1 MTGDRIF
8 KKRYGGLRVKS
19 DSLSA
24 MPTDVRKRSAL
35 PSNFNDEF
43 GAAPQL
49 GIAQNRDAHL
59 PEGKGLP
66 HISRQSRRLLGKAAC
81 WRKQFRN
88 SCWRIY
94 SCKLGILVCSLR

>member
-8 KKRYGGLRVKS
+8 KKRYGGLCLKN

-59 PEGKGLP
+59 PEGQRP
-66 HISRQSRRLLGKAAC
+66 SAIQSAEPPTVGQGRLLAHA
-81 WRKQFRN
+81 
-88 SCWRIY
+88 
-94 SCKLGILVCSLR
+94 VP